1 MDIPRTSAI
10 RALDAAVG
18 FVNERE
24 QQLCQIIE
32 SSQSSPEEKYQALV
46 DLAYM
51 TAILVREMTET
62 SED

>member
-1 MDIPRTSAI
+1 MHVPRASAV
-10 RALDAAVG
+10 RALDAALKLVD
-18 FVNERE
+18 ERE
-24 QQLCQIIE
+24 QQLCWIIE

-51 TAILVREMTET
+51 TAILVRETTET

>member
-1 MDIPRTSAI
+1 MHFPRTPAV

-18 FVNERE
+18 LVSERE
-24 QQLCQIIE
+24 QQLCQVIE
-32 SSQSSPEEKYQALV
+32 SSQSSPEEKYQALL

-51 TAILVREMTET
+51 TTTTVRETTGT